1 MEHLLKQ
8 LRENWLILIFLGSMI
23 VSWTTFNTRLA
34 QAESDIKELRLA
46 IISIQDIKVDIAVV
60 KEKVT
65 SIEKQLR

>member
-34 QAESDIKELRLA
+34 QAESDIKELRSA
-46 IISIQDIKVDIAVV
+46 IISIQDIKVDMAVV